1 MESFH
6 FLKPINK
13 AASDLSFFG
22 DLQEVNCSISLLI
35 LALAVTSNII
45 VIVKLGIT
53 AWYQMKV
60 RLHYLMLHFI
70 KNKTILPLPHFSLN
84 DLQSYYLS
92 SSGHCLVKV
101 RKFISI
107 IVKLGSCSS
116 LLKFLYSTLKVS
128 IQKQKEQSWCYN
140 HNATTHQLTNNVSV
154 GIATKHLAVF
164 VR

>member
-13 AASDLSFFG
+13 AASALSFFG

-53 AWYQMKV
+53 RYPMKV

-84 DLQSYYLS
+84 DLQSY
-92 SSGHCLVKV
+92 
-101 RKFISI
+101 
-107 IVKLGSCSS
+107 
-116 LLKFLYSTLKVS
+116 
-128 IQKQKEQSWCYN
+128 
-140 HNATTHQLTNNVSV
+140 
-154 GIATKHLAVF
+154 
-164 VR
+164 